1 MMANVK
7 LSAAELELVTNA
19 QFILTKNAIITKVYE
34 LFGQLAESY
43 TDQINGSNIFTE
55 SILKIP
61 PKISKGENQE
71 GLPWVMLDYPRLF
84 KAEETLAIRSFF
96 WWGNFCSITLQL
108 KGNYAERFKL
118 ELKAN
123 SSRLTANENWF
134 LCCNE
139 DEWLHHFREDN
150 YRPLSS
156 FTQEEI
162 KDLPFIKLAKKI
174 PLQEWD
180 NLYQFYTASFSEL
193 LNMLSLTA

>member
-19 QFILTKNAIITKVYE
+19 QVILTKNAIIAKVYG
-34 LFGQLAESY
+34 LFGQLAEAY
-43 TDQINGSNIFTE
+43 TNEVNERNVFSEDIP
-55 SILKIP
+55 KIP

-108 KGNYAERFKL
+108 KGKYKEKFKPEGL
-118 ELKAN
+118 GLKAN
-123 SSRLTANENWF
+123 SQQLKADEDWF
-134 LCCNE
+134 LCHNT
-139 DEWLHHFREDN
+139 DEWQHHFREDN

-162 KDLPFIKLAKKI
+162 KGLPFIKLAKKI

-180 NLYQFYTASFSEL
+180 NLYQFYTAAFSEL
-193 LNMLSLTA
+193 LNMFH